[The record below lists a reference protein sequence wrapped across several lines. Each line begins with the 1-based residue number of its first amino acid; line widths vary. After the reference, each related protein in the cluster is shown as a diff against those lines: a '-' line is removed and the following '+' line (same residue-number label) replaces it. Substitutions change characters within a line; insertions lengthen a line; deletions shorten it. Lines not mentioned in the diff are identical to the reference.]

1 MFGESSHQHGGGVV
15 TTVGVIGTGSMGSA
29 LVKGWLRAS
38 GAQAGPGAGRDR
50 ELRFV
55 VWDKVPAALQSVLGD
70 DRVTAASSLQELAGR
85 AEVIL
90 VVVKPKDAEEVLHAL
105 AGVVGQEH
113 TVVSAMAGLTLEW
126 LRRAIGPGPELF
138 RIMPNLG
145 VEVGAG
151 AVVIAAEADVSDGA
165 LERVLS
171 LFQRLGLAE
180 VLGEES
186 FDAVTAVSGSSPA
199 FLAVAI
205 EGLEDGA
212 VAAGLSRAQARA
224 VVRQAAQATA
234 RRLLALGRQAATE
247 RESDAAA
254 LELLEG
260 RGVRDAFRQAVQV
273 AAERSRQMTKS

>member
-1 MFGESSHQHGGGVV
+1 M

-29 LVKGWLRAS
+29 LVKGWLRAPA
-38 GAQAGPGAGRDR
+38 GAATGAAGRDAGLCLMAWDR
-50 ELRFV
+50 E
-55 VWDKVPAALQSVLGD
+55 PAALQNVLGD
-70 DRVTAASSLQELAGR
+70 DRVTAAPSLAELARR
-85 AEVIL
+85 ADIIL

-105 AGVVGQEH
+105 AGLVGEGH
-113 TVVSAMAGLTLEW
+113 TVISAMAGLTLEW
-126 LRRAIGPGPELF
+126 LRKAIGPGPELV

-151 AVVIAAEADVSDGA
+151 AVVVAAEPGAPDAA

-171 LFQRLGLAE
+171 LFRRLGMAE

-212 VAAGLSRAQARA
+212 VAAGVSRAQARA
-224 VVRQAAQATA
+224 VVRQAALAKA
-234 RRLLALGRQAATE
+234 HRLLASGSQTAMDRDSDSAT
-247 RESDAAA
+247 
-254 LELLEG
+254 LELLEE
-260 RGVRDAFRQAVQV
+260 RGVRGAFRQAVQ
-273 AAERSRQMTKS
+273 AAVERSRQMTKSTKS